1 MEGKRE
7 GVCINMRTIL
17 VTISCTRDRVPRFL
31 SIHDN
36 LLRGEGRE
44 RQTGSE
50 AIKIMHNF
58 RCLRN
63 INSYS
68 FQLAPFTLLE
78 LLWVHASMPKNAN
91 VREGER
97 GMEREEQQGK
107 FWLSPMHKVVI
118 NKRLTKFMR
127 DIEQYLHGIIN
138 ICIISSIRRAKT
150 YCEYPQMG

>member
-7 GVCINMRTIL
+7 EGGVCINMRTIL

-36 LLRGEGRE
+36 LLRGGGRE

-63 INSYS
+63 INRLFPLPGPTGNFYQSVY
-68 FQLAPFTLLE
+68 F
-78 LLWVHASMPKNAN
+78 
-91 VREGER
+91 
-97 GMEREEQQGK
+97 
-107 FWLSPMHKVVI
+107 
-118 NKRLTKFMR
+118 NK
-127 DIEQYLHGIIN
+127 G
-138 ICIISSIRRAKT
+138 T
-150 YCEYPQMG
+150 Y